1 MSAGLAP
8 ASNPI
13 DPNPK
18 SFSPLGALAG
28 VMNITGTL
36 MVLVIMAVI
45 LVDVFGRFLFSRPL
59 PGTPEIVAMSIAV
72 VVFLQF
78 PSTLR
83 AGRVIAADGLV
94 EWIGKRSICWEQWL
108 LAAHHVL
115 GGVMFIV
122 VCTHV
127 FPLARGAFANGD
139 FYGSLGVFTFP
150 KWPVFAVIT
159 FGCAVMAL
167 QYLVLA
173 VQYVMAGRRGVRLIE
188 VDPAN
193 KVMS

>member
-1 MSAGLAP
+1 MKGFSA
-8 ASNPI
+8 
-13 DPNPK
+13 
-18 SFSPLGALAG
+18 LGALAG
-28 VMNITGTL
+28 VMNVAGTL

-94 EWIGKRSICWEQWL
+94 EWVGKRSLRWEQWL
-108 LAAHHVL
+108 LGAHHVL
-115 GGVMFIV
+115 GGVMFVIV
-122 VCTHV
+122 CSYVY
-127 FPLARGAFANGD
+127 PLARAAFANAD
-139 FYGSLGVFTFP
+139 YYGSLGVFTFP

-159 FGCAVMAL
+159 FGCAMMAL

-173 VQYVMAGRRGVRLIE
+173 AQYVMAGRRGERLIE

>member
-1 MSAGLAP
+1 MNQAA
-8 ASNPI
+8 
-13 DPNPK
+13 K
-18 SFSPLGALAG
+18 KFSPLGALASA
-28 VMNITGTL
+28 MNVTGSL
-36 MVLVIMAVI
+36 MVLLIMAVI

-94 EWIGKRSICWEQWL
+94 EWVGKRSIRWEQWL

-115 GGVMFIV
+115 GGVMFTI

-127 FPLARGAFANGD
+127 SPLARGAVASGD

-150 KWPVFAVIT
+150 KWPVYSIIT

-167 QYLVLA
+167 QYMVLA
-173 VQYVMAGRRGVRLIE
+173 VQYVMAGRRGERLIE

>member
-1 MSAGLAP
+1 MRRL
-8 ASNPI
+8 
-13 DPNPK
+13 
-18 SFSPLGALAG
+18 SPLGALAG
-28 VMNITGTL
+28 AMNITGTL
-36 MVLVIMAVI
+36 MVLVIMLVI
-45 LVDVFGRFLFSRPL
+45 LVDVFGRFLFNRPL
-59 PGTPEIVAMSIAV
+59 AGTPEIVAMSIAV

-94 EWIGKRSICWEQWL
+94 EWVGRRSLRWEQWL

-115 GGVMFIV
+115 GGAMFVV

-127 FPLARGAFANGD
+127 YPLAHAAFANTD
-139 FYGSLGVFTFP
+139 YYGSLGVFTFP

-159 FGCAVMAL
+159 FGCGVMAL

-173 VQYVMAGRRGVRLIE
+173 LQYAGAGLRRERLIE
-188 VDPAN
+188 IDPAN
-193 KVMS
+193 KVLS

>member
-1 MSAGLAP
+1 
-8 ASNPI
+8 
-13 DPNPK
+13 
-18 SFSPLGALAG
+18 
-28 VMNITGTL
+28 
-36 MVLVIMAVI
+36 
-45 LVDVFGRFLFSRPL
+45 
-59 PGTPEIVAMSIAV
+59 MSIAV

-94 EWIGKRSICWEQWL
+94 EWVGKRSIRWEQWL

-115 GGVMFIV
+115 GGVMFTI

-127 FPLARGAFANGD
+127 YPLARGAVASGD

-150 KWPVFAVIT
+150 KWPVYSIIT

-167 QYLVLA
+167 QYIVLA
-173 VQYVMAGRRGVRLIE
+173 VQYVQAGRRGERLIE

>member
-1 MSAGLAP
+1 MSGGAQPAGRR
-8 ASNPI
+8 
-13 DPNPK
+13 
-18 SFSPLGALAG
+18 FSLLGALAG
-28 VMNITGTL
+28 TMNVTGTL
-36 MVLVIMAVI
+36 MVLVIMVVI
-45 LVDVFGRFLFSRPL
+45 LIDVFGRFFFNKPL
-59 PGTPEIVAMSIAV
+59 PGTTEIVAMSIAA

-94 EWIGKRSICWEQWL
+94 EWVGKRSIRWEQWL

-127 FPLARGAFANGD
+127 FPLARGAMASGD

-150 KWPVFAVIT
+150 KWPVYSVIT
-159 FGCAVMAL
+159 FGCGVMAL

-173 VQYVMAGRRGVRLIE
+173 WQYVMAGRRGARLIE

-193 KVMS
+193 KVLS

>member
-1 MSAGLAP
+1 MNAGSAPGR
-8 ASNPI
+8 
-13 DPNPK
+13 K
-18 SFSPLGALAG
+18 FSPLGALAAT
-28 VMNITGTL
+28 MNVTGSL

-45 LVDVFGRFLFSRPL
+45 LIDVFGRFLFSRPL
-59 PGTPEIVAMSIAV
+59 PGTAEIVAMSIAA

-94 EWIGKRSICWEQWL
+94 EWVGSRSIRWEQWL

-115 GGVMFIV
+115 GGAMFVV

-127 FPLARGAFANGD
+127 YPLARGAMISGD
-139 FYGSLGVFTFP
+139 FYGSLGIFTFP
-150 KWPVFAVIT
+150 KWPVFSIIT

-167 QYLVLA
+167 QYFVLA
-173 VQYVMAGRRGVRLIE
+173 MQYVAAGRRGERLFEI
-188 VDPAN
+188 DPAN